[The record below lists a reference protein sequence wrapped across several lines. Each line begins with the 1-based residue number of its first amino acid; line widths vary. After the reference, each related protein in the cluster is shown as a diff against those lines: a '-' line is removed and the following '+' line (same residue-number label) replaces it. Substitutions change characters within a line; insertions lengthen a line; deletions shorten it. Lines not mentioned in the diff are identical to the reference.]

1 MARMALLSAEFV
13 VFLKDLL
20 KIYLH
25 LNQDTVDYFVGTG
38 QAQNFYSATNG
49 IGQYYY
55 RIPDIGQNTIGFKA
69 KNTMIFVSK
78 PNITQTNRDLKKTVT
93 KQETNKKN
101 LLFTPLQ

>member
-38 QAQNFYSATNG
+38 QA
-49 IGQYYY
+49 
-55 RIPDIGQNTIGFKA
+55 
-69 KNTMIFVSK
+69 
-78 PNITQTNRDLKKTVT
+78 
-93 KQETNKKN
+93 
-101 LLFTPLQ
+101 